1 MELNSKYQIEKPL
14 GKIGGFSNIFLGYD
28 KEKKRDV
35 IIKKI
40 DRLKT
45 REELFNREINNMK
58 KMKCINIVEYYDH

>member
-1 MELNSKYQIEKPL
+1 MEGFQIYFKDM
-14 GKIGGFSNIFLGYD
+14 I
-28 KEKKRDV
+28 KKRNV

-45 REELFNREINNMK
+45 KEELFDREINNMK